1 MNAATFLL
9 LTKIKKFSILS
20 FSEIIK
26 ERKIIMASN
35 KKNYKRPEVDTKAL
49 AEKKQKAKKNISRI
63 VALALAGVMVLGI
76 AISAIASSL

>member
-35 KKNYKRPEVDTKAL
+35 KKNYKRPEVDAKAL
-49 AEKKQKAKKNISRI
+49 AEKKQKAKQNISRI